1 MLTAAYETPEP
12 YSNCARI
19 EPRTNMFV
27 MASLAAGQ
35 AQATVKVRNMSTRG
49 ALIEGTSLPP
59 EGAEC
64 LLHRGDIAL
73 EATVN
78 RRRVRCRPSST
89 LECVS
94 MPHGEAASALG

>member
-35 AQATVKVRNMSTRG
+35 AQATVKVRNM
-49 ALIEGTSLPP
+49 
-59 EGAEC
+59 
-64 LLHRGDIAL
+64 
-73 EATVN
+73 
-78 RRRVRCRPSST
+78 
-89 LECVS
+89 
-94 MPHGEAASALG
+94 